1 MLVRPGLAAALLAAA
16 LLAGCVLLAGCGAS
30 PEAPADAAPARAD
43 ADGAT
48 VVGAAAVADSVQALL
63 DAQAAAWNDGDL
75 EGFMAGYARTDTL
88 RFASG
93 DRVRTG
99 WQATLDAYRRG
110 YPDRQAMGTLAF
122 EGVDVTPLATG
133 AALAF
138 GRWRLTRPDADGARG
153 LFTLVL
159 HRTPDGWRIVH
170 DHTSAAAR

>member
-1 MLVRPGLAAALLAAA
+1 MLMRPGLAACLLAA
-16 LLAGCVLLAGCGAS
+16 VLLAGFAVAAGCGAP
-30 PEAPADAAPARAD
+30 PEGPAADAADAHAD
-43 ADGAT
+43 A
-48 VVGAAAVADSVQALL
+48 AAPDASAVADSVRALL
-63 DAQAAAWNDGDL
+63 QTQAAAWNEGDL

-110 YPDRQAMGTLAF
+110 YPDRQTMGTLAF
-122 EGVDVTPLATG
+122 EGVDVTPLAPD

-138 GRWRLTRPDADGARG
+138 GRWTLTRTEADGARG

-159 HRTPDGWRIVH
+159 QRTPDGWRIVH
-170 DHTSAAAR
+170 DHTSAAAAG